1 MRFLDGISIKARLWG
16 SFGAILALLVV
27 MVGLSA
33 VSGRSAVSDVN
44 RIVEAEFAKYELVAE
59 IDSLTKSNARNT
71 LELFVVEPDQRGP
84 VRARMA
90 TTRQRLDELFKTLEP
105 MLYLPKGQALFQDMT
120 KRRGDFVT
128 AFSKAAKTLEAGDV
142 AAAQTVLRQEVLPA
156 IDALAAPVDEL
167 LKLQQSLATERGH
180 AVSATINQQN
190 IVNMGLGALALVFGL
205 VAAAMMVRSIMGPLQ
220 HAMAVAA
227 EVATGNLTVEVHAHG
242 NNELTRL
249 LESLNQMKDSLAQVM
264 MRIQESASQVAAASS
279 EIAAANIDLS
289 ARTESQASSL
299 EETAASM
306 EQMTSSV
313 QQNLHITQTA
323 NEMADV
329 AARNARE
336 VGQLVGSVVETMQD
350 IHASSQRIRDIIS
363 VIDSIAFQTN
373 ILALNAAVEAARA
386 GEQGR
391 GFAVV
396 ASEVRSLAQRSAA
409 AAQEIK
415 TIIQDNVAKMDNGNQ
430 VAAKAGDS
438 VGTVVGSIE
447 KVNQTV
453 AEVALSTKEQSS
465 GIEQVGEAISVL
477 DQATQQNAA
486 LVEETAAASKNLDDQ
501 VQSLKV
507 AINRF
512 RIGGKGSGHYM
523 ALGSA

>member
-1 MRFLDGISIKARLWG
+1 MQFLDGISIKARLWG
-16 SFGAILALLVV
+16 AFGAILALLLV

-33 VSGRSAVSDVN
+33 ISGRSAVADVN
-44 RIVEAEFAKYELVAE
+44 RIIEAEFVKYELVAE

-71 LELFVVEPDQRGP
+71 LELFVVEPDQRGAI
-84 VRARMA
+84 RARMGN
-90 TTRQRLDELFKTLEP
+90 TRQRLDELFKTLEP
-105 MLYLPKGQALFQDMT
+105 MLYLPKGQALFKEMSQ
-120 KRRGDFVT
+120 KRGVFVA
-128 AFSKAAKTLEAGDV
+128 AFSKAVKTLESGDMT
-142 AAAQTVLRQEVLPA
+142 AAQAVLRQEVLPA
-156 IDALAAPVDEL
+156 IDALAGPIDGL
-167 LKLQQSLATERGH
+167 LKFQQELAKERGFG
-180 AVSATINQQN
+180 VSATIGQQN
-190 IVNMGLGALALVFGL
+190 LVNIGLGVVALVFGL

-220 HAMAVAA
+220 HAMSVAA
-227 EVATGNLTVEVHAHG
+227 EVAAGNLTVEVKAEG
-242 NNELTRL
+242 DNELTRL
-249 LESLNQMKDSLAQVM
+249 LESLNQMKESLAHVM
-264 MRIQESASQVAAASS
+264 TRIQESASQVAAASS
-279 EIAAANIDLS
+279 EIAAANMDLS

-323 NEMADV
+323 NEMAEV

-415 TIIQDNVAKMDNGNQ
+415 TIIQENVAKMDNGNQ

-465 GIEQVGEAISVL
+465 GIGQVGEAISVL

-501 VQSLKV
+501 VQSLTV

-512 RIGGKGSGHYM
+512 RIAGKASGKYM
-523 ALGSA
+523 ALAAA

>member
-1 MRFLDGISIKARLWG
+1 M
-16 SFGAILALLVV
+16 
-27 MVGLSA
+27 
-33 VSGRSAVSDVN
+33 
-44 RIVEAEFAKYELVAE
+44 
-59 IDSLTKSNARNT
+59 
-71 LELFVVEPDQRGP
+71 
-84 VRARMA
+84 
-90 TTRQRLDELFKTLEP
+90 
-105 MLYLPKGQALFQDMT
+105 
-120 KRRGDFVT
+120 
-128 AFSKAAKTLEAGDV
+128 
-142 AAAQTVLRQEVLPA
+142 
-156 IDALAAPVDEL
+156 
-167 LKLQQSLATERGH
+167 ERGH

-190 IVNMGLGALALVFGL
+190 IVNIGLGAVALVFGL

-227 EVATGNLTVEVHAHG
+227 EVATGNLTVEVQARG

-438 VGTVVGSIE
+438 VGTVVVSIE

-512 RIGGKGSGHYM
+512 RIGGRAANGHL
-523 ALGSA
+523 ALTVA